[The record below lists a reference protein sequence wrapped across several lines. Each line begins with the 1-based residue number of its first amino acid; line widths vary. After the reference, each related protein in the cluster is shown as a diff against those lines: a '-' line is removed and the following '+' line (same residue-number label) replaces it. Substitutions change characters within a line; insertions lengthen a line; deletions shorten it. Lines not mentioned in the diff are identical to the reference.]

1 MYMKYTCAIVQMNQG
16 GTAVPDSIT
25 SHTINDVIKD
35 LVSEVDDGT
44 LATLVSEQ
52 TQGSQAQ
59 DTTDYHEEV
68 GYIYN
73 NKIY

>member
-25 SHTINDVIKD
+25 SRTINNVIKD

-52 TQGSQAQ
+52 SQGSQAQ

-68 GYIYN
+68 ARLHI
-73 NKIY
+73 